1 MTDIIKISKP
11 ALEELEK
18 LMGFKYTEAH
28 NIICEALKLLDAK
41 QEESPT

>member
-18 LMGFKYTEAH
+18 LMGFKHTEAH
-28 NIICEALKLLDAK
+28 NIICEILKLLDAMR
-41 QEESPT
+41 EESPS